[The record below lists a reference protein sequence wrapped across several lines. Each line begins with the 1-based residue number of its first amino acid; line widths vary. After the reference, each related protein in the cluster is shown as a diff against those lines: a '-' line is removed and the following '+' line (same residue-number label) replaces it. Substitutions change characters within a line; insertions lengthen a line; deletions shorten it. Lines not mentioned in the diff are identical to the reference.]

1 MENKKMLHLVEVV
14 EVLSFSLNMNGIRL
28 VLVQVVVSVEDIF

>member
-1 MENKKMLHLVEVV
+1 MLHLVEVV

-28 VLVQVVVSVEDIF
+28 VLVLVVVSVEDIF

>member
-14 EVLSFSLNMNGIRL
+14 GVLSFSLNMNGIRL
-28 VLVQVVVSVEDIF
+28 VFVQVVVSVEDIF